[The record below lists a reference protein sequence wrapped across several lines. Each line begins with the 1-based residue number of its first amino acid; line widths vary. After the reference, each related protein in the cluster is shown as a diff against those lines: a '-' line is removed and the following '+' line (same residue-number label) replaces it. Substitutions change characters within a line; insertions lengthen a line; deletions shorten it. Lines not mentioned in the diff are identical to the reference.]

1 MTSGHGGQDPQ
12 QGWQPPQQ
20 GWQAPPPQQG
30 WQAPPPPGPY
40 GYGPAPSGPGWEP
53 PPAPE
58 RPTTVKVGVGAFLA
72 TLILGVISSLVQF
85 SDIDG
90 LVARTVA
97 ISNDPALTAD
107 VVRAGLV
114 LGAVIGLLLV
124 GLEALFIWFAW
135 QGRNW
140 ARVVLW
146 VIAGLGVLGGLL
158 TQFSS
163 TYEPGF
169 LRTLSLFQWLLV
181 LAAIVLLAARRSN
194 EWYRYRRWLRDN
206 GRPA

>member
-12 QGWQPPQQ
+12 QGWQ
-20 GWQAPPPQQG
+20 PPQQG

-53 PPAPE
+53 PPVPE

-140 ARVVLW
+140 ARIVLW
-146 VIAGLGVLGGLL
+146 VLGGLGVLFGLAALGGAAGGVAGTGFLDALSVFSLLL
-158 TQFSS
+158 TVV
-163 TYEPGF
+163 G
-169 LRTLSLFQWLLV
+169 
-181 LAAIVLLAARRSN
+181 IVALGAKPSN
-194 EWYRYRRWLRDN
+194 EWYAAVGRRRTAGLR
-206 GRPA
+206 